1 MSNEKIM
8 GFDNTLVDI
17 DKQIEELYAK
27 RAEIENRMEQARKE
41 AEEKRKAERTEAYQ
55 AIEKMI
61 DNYNEK
67 YHGSLVLMERFDA
80 QELLSR
86 FGLT

>member
-8 GFDNTLVDI
+8 GFDHALVDI

-41 AEEKRKAERTEAYQ
+41 SEEKRKAEREKAYQ
-55 AIEKMI
+55 EIKELI
-61 DNYNEK
+61 DNYNNK
-67 YHGSLVLMERFDA
+67 YNSNLMVMNA
-80 QELLSR
+80 NELFAWGMLI
-86 FGLT
+86 